1 MAINVFLKK
10 ATAEVAIPYREKFIE
25 DNGFKKEWYTD
36 GRFFQH
42 YVNYRAGKL
51 TPE

>member
-1 MAINVFLKK
+1 MAINVFPNR

-25 DNGFKKEWYTD
+25 DNGFKKDWYID
-36 GRFFQH
+36 DEFVQH
-42 YVNYRAGKL
+42 YVKYRAGKL